1 VGSDAAKAT
10 VVEVNKP
17 VSTDP
22 GKAPSVDVIAGA
34 AVAPVAQGLPS
45 SSTFTTE
52 VSVNGRSGILLGTIK
67 SDTNGKASIPAFQ
80 TSESGTYSI
89 KLTDQTGRAF
99 FLQIAATASPSGVG
113 LLSDSDL
120 ANASTVVVNAPV
132 TPTVTNAPSLTV
144 PVNTP
149 VVPEVGGLPAN
160 TVVQVDVSANPR
172 ARAKATFVR
181 IGSSR
186 TNAKGRVKLPA
197 FKASQPGSFVLRLK
211 TPAGKTYFLKVKVA
225 GTSSAKPA
233 SKPASKP
240 VSKPA
245 A

>member
-1 VGSDAAKAT
+1 
-10 VVEVNKP
+10 VEVTKP

-52 VSVNGRSGILLGTIK
+52 VSVNGRSGTLLGK
-67 SDTNGKASIPAFQ
+67 VVSDANGKAMIPAFQ
-80 TSESGTYSI
+80 TSEAGTYTI
-89 KLTDQTGRAF
+89 KLTDTKGRSF
-99 FLQIAATASPSGVG
+99 FLQVAAAESPSGVG
-113 LLSDSDL
+113 LLSDSDM
-120 ANASTVVVNAPV
+120 AKASTVVVNAPV
-132 TPTVTNAPSLTV
+132 KPSVTNAPSVTV

-197 FKASQPGSFVLRLK
+197 FKASQPGSFVIRLK

-240 VSKPA
+240 A